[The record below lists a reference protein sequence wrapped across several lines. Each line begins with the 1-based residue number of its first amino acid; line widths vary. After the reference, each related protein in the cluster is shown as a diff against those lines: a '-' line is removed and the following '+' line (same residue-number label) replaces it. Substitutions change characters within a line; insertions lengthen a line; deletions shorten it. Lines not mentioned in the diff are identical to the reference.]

1 MRESDH
7 LAFQAG
13 VAAANLRALK
23 ECIVGSDQ
31 QCLQIWSGTVV
42 GHNVQGFF
50 GNEIYTIYFFFK
62 QKRLLKM

>member
-50 GNEIYTIYFFFK
+50 LEMRYILYTFSLNKKDF
-62 QKRLLKM
+62 